1 MISGA
6 GDSVCVLPISQPCFR
21 GGHLIDC
28 YIVLVGNYV
37 VVMILKFGQTG

>member
-21 GGHLIDC
+21 GGHLID
-28 YIVLVGNYV
+28 IVLVGNYV